1 MKNRQ
6 RNDVFGMAAVDLF
19 AGAMGVFLILAMIAL
34 PYYLKVDKIYIEQ
47 VKVLTDVVIT
57 LQNELDTIKKKM
69 LQVEDKLKS
78 AKNKITMQKQKIER
92 LEQQVTNQNDKI
104 TELKNALELLEEQLR
119 KCKNEKQSLK
129 QRLNSKEKK
138 LQIAQ
143 QDLLLAKS
151 QLSTISKLYTTAKEE
166 VLKYKKAIAQKDY
179 DNLALQ
185 YQNKKLE
192 FENKELKNR
201 DDNKIIQELQDK
213 NEEIKRKLLKTFC
226 VVNISWD
233 TLLIVDVD
241 LHIEDPEGKVY
252 YFGKVKHPNNDATF
266 IVDSKNVRRGSEVW
280 LTTELKQGV
289 YKIYYHLYS
298 GFGFVNVSGQ
308 VFTKS
313 FTKKIPLKA
322 IRKKNLLDP
331 DNYKE
336 KKLVAEIIVDQD
348 GNAEFRL
355 R

>member
-1 MKNRQ
+1 
-6 RNDVFGMAAVDLF
+6 
-19 AGAMGVFLILAMIAL
+19 MIAL

-47 VKVLTDVVIT
+47 VKVLTKTVIT
-57 LQNELDTIKKKM
+57 LQTELDTIKKKM
-69 LQVEDKLKS
+69 VQVESELKI

-151 QLSTISKLYTTAKEE
+151 QLNTISKLYTTAKEE
-166 VLKYKKAIAQKDY
+166 MLKYKKAIAQKDY

-192 FENKELKNR
+192 FENKELKNQ
-201 DDNKIIQELQDK
+201 DDNKIIQELQAK
-213 NEEIKRKLLKTFC
+213 NEDIKRELLKTFC

-233 TLLIVDVD
+233 NPLVVDID
-241 LHIEDPEGKVY
+241 LHIEDPQGKVY
-252 YFGKVKHPNNDATF
+252 YYGQRRHNNNDATF
-266 IVDSKNVRRGSEVW
+266 IVDSKNVRKGAEVW

-289 YKIYYHLYS
+289 YKIYYHFYS
-298 GFGFVNVSGQ
+298 GVGFVNVHGQ

-313 FTKKIPLKA
+313 FTKKIPLKTIGKA
-322 IRKKNLLDP
+322 PMITVN
-331 DNYKE
+331 